1 MWDVNKCLFPSEH
14 QGWSEENMSKE
25 ETMLPPER
33 LNRQRKAILG
43 IRRNPFSE
51 PLGKKTIQG
60 MMGLKFKR
68 NLISIY

>member
-1 MWDVNKCLFPSEH
+1 
-14 QGWSEENMSKE
+14 MSKE

-60 MMGLKFKR
+60 MMGLKFKC